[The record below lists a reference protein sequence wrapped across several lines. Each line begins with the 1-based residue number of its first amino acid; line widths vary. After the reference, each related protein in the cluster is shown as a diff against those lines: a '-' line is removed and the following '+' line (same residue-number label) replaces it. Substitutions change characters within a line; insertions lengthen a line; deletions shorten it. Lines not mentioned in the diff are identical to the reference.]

1 MFELILTQH
10 SLFLACMCNPD
21 GSENNLCNVDTG
33 HCYCKRSIEGD
44 NCDKCIEGNFGFPNC
59 QGTFSLSLG

>member
-1 MFELILTQH
+1 
-10 SLFLACMCNPD
+10 MCNPD

-59 QGTFSLSLG
+59 QGTFSLSRG